1 MNEIFYEWTIWVSW
15 PQFHLTVI
23 TQINK
28 SMVYFIP
35 DKNSPDF
42 SGKNFLF
49 TVPEKMAQSIRTLTD
64 EEKEKLAKDAT
75 LVSEFKRN
83 KFEQEAQKNWDI
95 FYKRNTTKFFKDRH
109 WTRREFADL
118 VNSSSQVFR
127 ALDKRKYLV
136 IISDMFC

>member
-1 MNEIFYEWTIWVSW
+1 
-15 PQFHLTVI
+15 
-23 TQINK
+23 
-28 SMVYFIP
+28 MVYFIP
-35 DKNSPDF
+35 DKHSSDF

-49 TVPEKMAQSIRTLTD
+49 TVPETMAQSIRTLTD

-75 LVSEFKRN
+75 LVSEFKQN

-127 ALDKRKYLV
+127 ALDKRKYFM
-136 IISDMFC
+136 IISDMFY